1 MMRALLWEV
10 YKLEQRGGNAWTSGR
25 AVPFSR
31 HLWWNVGE
39 DSQASGGRAGGG
51 ACGDARASQ
60 GNGEDLVGLTSPPPA
75 PAERTLQPCMPV
87 HMPAAATRPQG
98 SQSEITLFSL
108 LRGDPRCMSPREDCC
123 YLSFLHLGPW
133 PRYDCSG
140 LQAA

>member
-39 DSQASGGRAGGG
+39 DSQASGGRAGGR

-60 GNGEDLVGLTSPPPA
+60 GNGEDLVGLTSPP
-75 PAERTLQPCMPV
+75 L
-87 HMPAAATRPQG
+87 PQ
-98 SQSEITLFSL
+98 
-108 LRGDPRCMSPREDCC
+108 LRGPSSPVCQC
-123 YLSFLHLGPW
+123 ICLQLQLGLRGPN
-133 PRYDCSG
+133 
-140 LQAA
+140 QK